1 MNDRRPSGPLLT
13 LAASAVLGFAGQ
25 ARADPDEAWL
35 AHAPLPADTR
45 PLLVIVLDTSA
56 AMGERIMIAEPYD
69 PLTVYAPA
77 AGAARPCDARRVYW
91 RRGPGPAP
99 DCATMTAL
107 PIEATTTQSGMRCE
121 SARESLA
128 RRGYFVSARA
138 AQWNAMG
145 RHWGALRKDSADG
158 VECRS
163 DRGRHGREAGRWFAA
178 DGSSGPWNDMPG
190 SEIDWDSAPHGSPYI
205 FYSGNFLNY
214 LTAASRTTETTLA
227 NAATAM
233 ISVAIDATDEL
244 DVALVRYS
252 DREPDAEGGFVML
265 APVPAAVAAARLP
278 ALLAGLPATGA
289 APLAESMTEV
299 VAWLSGGSVRY
310 GDDARADV
318 AARDPQNL
326 ARYLSLFSSP
336 CRPITV
342 ALATAGRPSQ
352 DEGAGILAEGW
363 PGFAELTGG
372 CNASCLPAIA
382 QWLAQSDLR
391 EDLPGRQFASLNWV
405 TPTPVPALV
414 ADSLNRAGGK
424 VEFAGD
430 PLAFANVVA
439 RSLQHNAAV
448 AANAQLSATGL
459 LLADD
464 STHEPAVL
472 YGLSAPR
479 SRQRWLGNL
488 LRYGLRPPASPLA
501 APLVIGRDGEPAFD
515 PETGMPRFDSGSAW
529 SDRPDGDALLSGG
542 AAGQLPVAE
551 LRRLYSDVTRDA
563 LTSARNRLT
572 PGNTSLSAAL
582 LGLGPH
588 DRETPDTVISW
599 LLNQR
604 QLGDPGLQAP
614 VSVSDAGADS
624 RSTFL
629 ATHDG
634 MLHAF
639 DADTGVER
647 WAFIPRQLLARL
659 PELMRDETT
668 TIRDHGID
676 GALVLHR
683 YDPDADGRI
692 DTSAGE
698 HLWLIFGLGRGG
710 SGYYALDIASPDE
723 PRLMWSLESTDL
735 GGDAESWPEPVIS
748 RLSVTGSGQDP
759 GSWVVV
765 LAAGYDRA
773 HDFPGSRAGTAG
785 ASLTILDAA
794 TGRRLW
800 RAAGSAAL
808 QPDLQLPEM
817 TASLA
822 SAPRVLDLDGD
833 GYVDRLYVIDVEGGL
848 WRMDLQNSAPP
859 ADLARARLIAR
870 LGGEGQRFYST
881 PDIAM
886 IRESGG
892 LQVAISIGSGWLAR
906 PRDASITDRIYSIR
920 DRELSSTILREMDLH
935 DATEALEAMPAGAPG
950 WFVRLDARGP
960 GEKVIG
966 SSLTFDHR
974 LHFLTYQP
982 QAAPA
987 STVCGPPQAVRR
999 LRTLDVR
1006 TGLPSNRLNLPGDP
1020 DETELPGSGLPSAL
1034 RFAFPGPWEG
1044 ACPECRA
1051 RPFGL
1056 IGIEIFDAGFANDP
1070 VKTSWRKLPIEPDS
1084 R

>member
-1 MNDRRPSGPLLT
+1 MNDHARIGRLLT
-13 LAASAVLGFAGQ
+13 LAANLALGFAGQ
-25 ARADPDEAWL
+25 AVADSDEAWVTR
-35 AHAPLPADTR
+35 APLPANTR

-69 PLTVYAPA
+69 PLNDYTPA
-77 AGAARPCDARRVYW
+77 VSATQHCDSQRLYW
-91 RRGPGPAP
+91 RLGPGPAP
-99 DCATMTAL
+99 DCASMTGL
-107 PIEATTTQSGMRCE
+107 PFDPATANGGMHCD
-121 SARESLA
+121 SARDALA
-128 RRGYFVSARA
+128 RRGYFVAARA
-138 AQWNAMG
+138 AQWLPIG
-145 RHWGALRKDSADG
+145 RHWGALRKNSADA
-158 VECRS
+158 VECRN
-163 DRGRHGREAGRWFAA
+163 DRGRHGREAGQWFAA
-178 DGSSGPWNDMPG
+178 NGSSGPWSARPA
-190 SEIDWDSAPHGSPYI
+190 SEIDWEALPHGNPYI
-205 FYSGNFLNY
+205 FYSGNFLNF
-214 LTAASRTTETTLA
+214 LAAASRTTETNLA
-227 NAATAM
+227 DAATAM
-233 ISVAIDATDEL
+233 ISVAVDATDEL
-244 DVALVRYS
+244 DIALIRYS
-252 DREPDAEGGFVML
+252 DREPDAEGGFVVL
-265 APVPAAVAAARLP
+265 APVPAALAAARLP
-278 ALLAGLPATGA
+278 ALLAGLPASGA
-289 APLAESMTEV
+289 APLAETMTEV
-299 VAWLSGGSVRY
+299 VAWMSGSLVRY

-318 AARDPQNL
+318 AARDPRDTS
-326 ARYLSLFSSP
+326 RYLSPFSSP
-336 CRPITV
+336 CRPVVV
-342 ALATAGRPSQ
+342 AVTTAGTSSQ
-352 DEGAGILAEGW
+352 DDEARLVAEGL

-372 CNASCLPAIA
+372 CGANCLPAIA
-382 QWLAQSDLR
+382 QWLTQSDLR
-391 EDLPGRQFASLNWV
+391 RDLPGRQFAPLNWITRSPVPSLVAESLNQ
-405 TPTPVPALV
+405 
-414 ADSLNRAGGK
+414 AGGR
-424 VEFAGD
+424 VASAED

-439 RSLQHNAAV
+439 RSLQHDAAV
-448 AANAQLSATGL
+448 AASAQLSAAGFLPTHE
-459 LLADD
+459 

-472 YGLSAPR
+472 YGLSAPQ

-488 LRYGLRPPASPLA
+488 LRYRLQASVSPLE
-501 APLVIGRDGEPAFD
+501 APVVIGRDGEPALD
-515 PETGMPRFDSGSAW
+515 PGTGMPRHDSSSVW
-529 SDRPDGDALLSGG
+529 SDRPDGDALLASG
-542 AAGQLPVAE
+542 AAGQLPAAE
-551 LRRLYSDVTRDA
+551 LRRLYSDVTTDA
-563 LTSARNRLT
+563 LTSVRNRLT
-572 PGNTSLSAAL
+572 PGNASLSAAL

-588 DRETPDTVISW
+588 DQESPDTVISW

-614 VSVSDAGADS
+614 VSVSNEGDDS
-624 RSTFL
+624 RTTFL

-634 MLHAF
+634 LLHAF

-647 WAFIPRQLLARL
+647 WAFMPRQLLSHL

-683 YDPDADGRI
+683 HDPDGDGRI
-692 DTSAGE
+692 DASAGE

-710 SGYYALDIASPDE
+710 SGYYALDVASPDE
-723 PRLMWSLESTDL
+723 PRLMWSLESPDF
-735 GGDAESWPEPVIS
+735 GDAAESWPEPVIS
-748 RLSVTGSGQDP
+748 RLTIDGAGQAD
-759 GSWVVV
+759 SWVVI
-765 LAAGYDRA
+765 LAGGYDRA
-773 HDFPGSRAGTAG
+773 YDFPDSPAGAAG

-848 WRMDLQNSAPP
+848 WRMDLQINAAP
-859 ADLARARLIAR
+859 AELAHARLVAR

-886 IRESGG
+886 IRETGG
-892 LQVAISIGSGWLAR
+892 LQLAISIGSGWLAR
-906 PRDASITDRIYSIR
+906 PRDASTTDRIYSIR
-920 DRELSSTILREMDLH
+920 DREPAGSTLLETDLH
-935 DATEALEAMPAGAPG
+935 DATDGLEAMPAGAPG
-950 WFVRLDARGP
+950 WFVRLDAHGP

-987 STVCGPPQAVRR
+987 SAVCGPPQAVRR
-999 LRTLDVR
+999 LHALDVR

-1020 DETELPGSGLPSAL
+1020 DERELPGSGLPSAL

-1044 ACPECRA
+1044 ACTDCRA

-1056 IGIEIFDAGFANDP
+1056 VGAETFDPGFANDP